1 MVGHLLADYL
11 AVPLLKDVQ
20 EKIEVLVRLVEGVAV
35 ELLEFEGGIGL
46 WFEEELDVLFEAG
59 PVLHVDNAL
68 QGGAH
73 YSIEYYTF

>member
-11 AVPLLKDVQ
+11 AVPLLQDVQ
-20 EKIEVLVRLVEGVAV
+20 EKVEVLVGLVEGVPV
-35 ELLEFEGGIGL
+35 ELLEFEGGVGL
-46 WFEEELDVLFEAG
+46 RLEQQLDVLFEAG